1 MIVTLT
7 WLECNNVSK
16 LVTGLFGLYYAPVVS
31 GYATPLTESAWKVTM
46 EDISALKQGLVTV
59 FNDNFSKK
67 LLDIAQNDTS
77 VKRGFIEALLR
88 RIKRLIQFVPVK

>member
-1 MIVTLT
+1 
-7 WLECNNVSK
+7 
-16 LVTGLFGLYYAPVVS
+16 
-31 GYATPLTESAWKVTM
+31 M